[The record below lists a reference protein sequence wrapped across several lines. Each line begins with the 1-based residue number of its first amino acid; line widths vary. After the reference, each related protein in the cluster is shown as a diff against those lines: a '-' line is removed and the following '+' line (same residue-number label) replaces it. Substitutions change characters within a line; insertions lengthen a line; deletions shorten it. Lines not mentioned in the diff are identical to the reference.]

1 MSQSHKDLM
10 KKVIEQF
17 DIADVNVFS
26 PDFDDAKLYELTF
39 QNQIKTGFSIFII
52 QIFFSLKNF
61 NCLLNY

>member
-26 PDFDDAKLYELTF
+26 PDFDDAIT
-39 QNQIKTGFSIFII
+39 N
-52 QIFFSLKNF
+52 
-61 NCLLNY
+61 

>member
-26 PDFDDAKLYELTF
+26 PDFDDAKLLR
-39 QNQIKTGFSIFII
+39 IDIS
-52 QIFFSLKNF
+52 
-61 NCLLNY
+61 